1 MAATSRPRSRCRL
14 SEVGAELPRKLRFL
28 FEPAR
33 YKVLHGGRGGAK
45 SWGVARALL
54 IMGAQRSLRILCAR
68 EIQNSISESVHRLL
82 SDQIEALGL
91 GTFYRVQETSIKGK
105 NGTEFAF
112 VGIRQQGVHKIKS
125 YEGYDICWVEE
136 AQTVTDRSWSILTPT
151 IRKPG
156 SEIWVTFNPDLEDD
170 PTYQRFVVSPPTGA
184 VVVQINSD
192 DNPWLPD
199 ELKQEREDLR
209 AKDQVAYENVWEG
222 KCRTLAEGAVLHK
235 EMQAA
240 LEGGRI
246 GAYPYD
252 PKYPV
257 FCAFDIGVGDPTCIW
272 YGQKVQGRWRFFDYD
287 QEQDEGLPY
296 FVKLW
301 KSKPYA
307 IEGRFAP
314 HDGKQREWGTGH
326 TPKELGQ
333 QLGAPFEDVPAVS
346 VEDRIHATRLF
357 LSQCE
362 FDAEGCKEGLRGLRN
377 WRWDQ
382 NVRLNERKNVPLHNW
397 ASHPADGFSYF
408 ALSADLMR
416 AGQSVSFNT
425 SSFTSEFA

>member
-1 MAATSRPRSRCRL
+1 MREIEAQ
-14 SEVGAELPRKLRFL
+14 LPRKLKFL

-54 IMGAQRSLRILCAR
+54 IMGAQRQLRILCAR
-68 EIQNSISESVHRLL
+68 EIQNSISESVHKLL

-91 GTFYRVQETSIKGK
+91 GAFYKIQETSIKGP

-112 VGIRQQGVHKIKS
+112 VGIRQQGINKIKS

-136 AQTVTDRSWSILTPT
+136 GQTVTDRSWGVLTPT

-156 SEIWVTFNPDLEDD
+156 SEIWITFNPDLEDD
-170 PTYQRFVVSPPTGA
+170 PTYQRFVVDPPTGA
-184 VVVQINSD
+184 VVVEVNYT
-192 DNPWLPD
+192 DNPWLPE
-199 ELKQEREDLR
+199 ELRQEMEDLR
-209 AKDQVAYENVWEG
+209 VKNPVAFENVWEG
-222 KCRTLAEGAVLHK
+222 KCRTLAEGAILNK

-240 LEGGRI
+240 LDEGRV
-246 GAYPYD
+246 GAYPRD
-252 PKYPV
+252 PLKPV

-287 QEQDEGLPY
+287 QYQDEGLP
-296 FVKLW
+296 FFSKLW
-301 KSKPYA
+301 SAKPYPIA
-307 IEGRFAP
+307 GYFAP
-314 HDGKQREWGTGH
+314 HDGKQREWGTGK
-326 TPKELGQ
+326 TPKQLADALGIK
-333 QLGAPFEDVPAVS
+333 FEDVPALS
-346 VEDRIHATRLF
+346 VEDRIANTRIF

-397 ASHPADGFSYF
+397 ASHPGDGFSYF
-408 ALSADLMR
+408 ALSADQMR
-416 AGQSVSFNT
+416 AGGGVSFTNNN
-425 SSFTSEFA
+425 FLSEFG

>member
-1 MAATSRPRSRCRL
+1 M
-14 SEVGAELPRKLRFL
+14 SEINAELPRKLGFL
-28 FEPAR
+28 FKPAR

-54 IMGAQRSLRILCAR
+54 VMGAAKPLRILCVR
-68 EIQNSISESVHRLL
+68 EIQNSISESVHKLL
-82 SDQIEALGL
+82 SDQIDALGL
-91 GTFYRVQETSIKGK
+91 GSFYKVQETSIKGV

-112 VGIRQQGVHKIKS
+112 VGIRQQGVNKIKS
-125 YEGYDICWVEE
+125 FEGYDICWVEE

-156 SEIWVTFNPDLEDD
+156 SEIWITFNPDLEDD

-184 VVVQINSD
+184 EVVQVNYT

-199 ELKQEREDLR
+199 ELKQEMEDLR
-209 AKDQVAYENVWEG
+209 ERNPVAFENVWEG
-222 KCRTLAEGAVLHK
+222 KCRTLAEGAILHK

-240 LEGGRI
+240 LDEGRI
-246 GAYPYD
+246 GAYPLD
-252 PKYPV
+252 TRSPV
-257 FCAFDIGVGDPTCIW
+257 FVAFDIGVGDPTCCW
-272 YGQKVQGRWRFFDYD
+272 YGQKVGGRWRFVDYD
-287 QEQDEGLPY
+287 QETDEGLPY
-296 FVKLW
+296 FAKLW
-301 KSKPYA
+301 KSKPYLIA
-307 IEGRFAP
+307 GYFSP

-326 TPKELGQ
+326 TPKELAAN
-333 QLGAPFEDVPAVS
+333 LGITFEDVPALS

-362 FDAEGCKEGLRGLRN
+362 WDAEKCKEGLRGLRN

-397 ASHPADGFSYF
+397 ASHPGDGFSYF
-408 ALSADLMR
+408 ALSADSMR
-416 AGQSVSFNT
+416 AGSAVKFDPTSFV
-425 SSFTSEFA
+425 SEFA

>member
-1 MAATSRPRSRCRL
+1 MAEASRPLSRCHSL
-14 SEVGAELPRKLRFL
+14 ATEAQLPRKLKFL

-54 IMGAQRSLRILCAR
+54 ILGAQKPLRILCAR
-68 EIQNSISESVHRLL
+68 EIQNSISESVHKLL
-82 SDQIEALGL
+82 SDQIAALGL
-91 GTFYRVQETSIKGK
+91 ESFYKIQETCIKGI

-112 VGIRQQGVHKIKS
+112 VGIRQQGVQKIKS
-125 YEGYDICWVEE
+125 FEGYDICWVEE
-136 AQTVTDRSWSILTPT
+136 AQTVTDRSWSVLTPT

-170 PTYQRFVVSPPTGA
+170 PTYQRFVLNPPTGA
-184 VVVQINSD
+184 VVAQINYT

-199 ELKQEREDLR
+199 ELRVEMEDLR
-209 AKDQVAYENVWEG
+209 TRNPVAFENVWEG
-222 KCRTLAEGAVLHK
+222 KCRTLAEGAILHK

-240 LEGGRI
+240 LDDGRI
-246 GAYPYD
+246 GAYPHD
-252 PKYPV
+252 PRQPV

-287 QEQDEGLPY
+287 QYQDEGLP
-296 FVKLW
+296 FFAKLW
-301 KSKPYA
+301 ASKPYA
-307 IEGRFAP
+307 VAGRYAP
-314 HDGKQREWGTGH
+314 HDSRQREWGTGH
-326 TPKELGQ
+326 TPKEIAEG
-333 QLGAPFEDVPAVS
+333 LGAPFEDVPSVS
-346 VEDRIHATRLF
+346 IEDRIHATRLF
-357 LSQCE
+357 LAQCE

-382 NVRLNERKNVPLHNW
+382 NARLNERKNVPLHNW
-397 ASHPADGFSYF
+397 ASHPGDAFSYF

-416 AGQSVSFNT
+416 AGSAVSFDT
-425 SSFTSEFA
+425 TAFASEF